1 MARVKKEGTLSDS
14 ERYSNKPSA
23 FVDLFSV
30 WVWHFRQVLPLHN
43 TQLCTLTHTF
53 VTALNEKQG
62 VDVVIAG
69 RGGVIPRLRPNKKG
83 YSASRTLFCLETN
96 YFCASQIDFICL
108 CSQARALFLLPVSL
122 TFQTLTPL
130 LFVLFCSLLCLS
142 HPAPFNIRFIC
153 LSFAI
158 SSFQRHK
165 GKTGIFF
172 FHLYV
177 CP

>member
-1 MARVKKEGTLSDS
+1 MDS
-14 ERYSNKPSA
+14 ECYSTKHSA

-30 WVWHFRQVLPLHN
+30 WLWHFRQVFPLHN
-43 TQLCTLTHTF
+43 TQLYTLTHTF

-62 VDVVIAG
+62 VDVVIAE

-130 LFVLFCSLLCLS
+130 LFVLFCSLLPVSSC
-142 HPAPFNIRFIC
+142 
-153 LSFAI
+153 SF
-158 SSFQRHK
+158 
-165 GKTGIFF
+165 
-172 FHLYV
+172 
-177 CP
+177 